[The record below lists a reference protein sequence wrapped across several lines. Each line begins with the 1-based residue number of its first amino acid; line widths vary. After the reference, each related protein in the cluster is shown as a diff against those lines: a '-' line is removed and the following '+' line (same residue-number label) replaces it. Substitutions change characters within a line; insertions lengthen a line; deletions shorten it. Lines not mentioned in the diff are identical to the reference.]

1 MFFYGFGSKA
11 KNNNTTLSQF
21 QNPKD
26 KFLKNAKSIPL
37 KHNYMAG
44 TRQFKTVAGLS

>member
-44 TRQFKTVAGLS
+44 TGNSKQWRG